1 MLDKTKFTT
10 EARRHRAILN
20 RFPGRLRPLLSIP
33 TGNREEPYKYYHTY
47 YDTMKHVHVTLEDW
61 EAEELEK
68 VKGNRTWHD
77 LLMSFVPDR
86 RVKGED

>member
-1 MLDKTKFTT
+1 
-10 EARRHRAILN
+10 
-20 RFPGRLRPLLSIP
+20 
-33 TGNREEPYKYYHTY
+33 
-47 YDTMKHVHVTLEDW
+47 MKHVHVTLEDW